1 MKLSQL
7 FTKTS
12 KTVPAD
18 ETADNA
24 KLLIRAGYVHKEMAG
39 VYDYLPLGKKVVD
52 NITSIIREEMDAL
65 GAQEIQMSVLQNME
79 LWQKTGRWDDKI
91 VDDWFK
97 TRLVNGSEIGLGLTH
112 EEPITNMLRRFVSSY
127 KDLPLYVY
135 QIQTKFR
142 NELRAK
148 SGLLRGRELLMK
160 DMYSYSRSVA
170 EHEQF
175 YEKAI
180 KAYEKVYQRLGI
192 GDITYMT
199 FASGGIFTK
208 FSHEFQTLSHV
219 GEDTIYV
226 SESKKL
232 AINKEVYNDEVLSH
246 LGVEKKHLKEE
257 RAVEVGN
264 IFSLGSRYAD
274 ALGLHF
280 TDKDGR
286 EMPVIMGCYGIGI
299 SRLVGLLAE
308 HFADEK
314 GLVWP
319 VNIAP
324 ALVYI
329 VRLGSG
335 EKIVQ
340 QADALYELLI
350 KNKIS
355 AIYDDRDVQSG
366 EKLNNADLLGIPY
379 RVVVSEK
386 TTLTDKVEVKAR
398 SQSEV
403 SLMTE
408 EALLKLLSRS

>member
-1 MKLSQL
+1 
-7 FTKTS
+7 
-12 KTVPAD
+12 
-18 ETADNA
+18 
-24 KLLIRAGYVHKEMAG
+24 
-39 VYDYLPLGKKVVD
+39 
-52 NITSIIREEMDAL
+52 
-65 GAQEIQMSVLQNME
+65 MSVLQNME
-79 LWQKTGRWDDKI
+79 LWQNTGRWDDKI